1 MAAGWSVRG
10 VVVAGVA
17 ILAIAAA
24 RGQVESS
31 EDRTALPQAL
41 FLDAISVAGSVRDES
56 RVDVFVQM
64 NYEGLSFIKR
74 GNTYDASYEITITV
88 TDSSGAMVG
97 EKSWIEVIKGILFEQ
112 SVASSAYSIVQ
123 RVFQVKPGLHRI
135 TVAVLDLETKITR
148 RIERQIP
155 VQTYWRHGF
164 ALSDVLLL
172 AKVVEKGDKRSIQPQ
187 VPLNI
192 GNLPPPVNLFF
203 EVYNPHG
210 LDSVRFMMSALTLKG
225 DLAYSQDTVVSL
237 ARGRNDQILR
247 FNHSTIPLGDYR
259 LVVQAF
265 ARRTGDSAE
274 IAIANTSRAIMI
286 RWWGLPRSVKDL
298 DLAIDQLRYIAKE
311 GEMGQMQDAKT
322 EEEKQAKFLEFWK
335 RRDPNPNTPRNEK
348 MELFYARVD
357 YANRHFSHY
366 REGWRTDMGMIYII
380 FGPPSDVSRHP
391 FEVDTKPYEVWR
403 YYDMNYEFVFQD
415 ESGFGDYRLLNP
427 LYEMRKRSSEW

>member
-1 MAAGWSVRG
+1 MRSVVAAGMAV
-10 VVVAGVA
+10 
-17 ILAIAAA
+17 LAFAAA

-31 EDRTALPQAL
+31 EDRTTLPQAL
-41 FLDAISVAGSVRDES
+41 FMDAISVAGSVRDES

-74 GNTYDASYEITITV
+74 GSSYDASYEITITV
-88 TDSSGAMVG
+88 SDSSGAMVA
-97 EKSWIEVIKGILFEQ
+97 EKSWVEEIKGIPFEQ
-112 SVASSAYSIVQ
+112 SVSSTAYSIVQ

-135 TVAVLDLETKITR
+135 TVSVLDLETKVTR

-155 VQTYWRHGF
+155 VQTYWGRGF

-192 GNLPPPVNLFF
+192 GNLPPPVNMFF
-203 EVYNPHG
+203 EVYNPRG

-225 DLAYSQDTVVSL
+225 DLAYSHDTVVTL
-237 ARGRNDQILR
+237 TRGRNDQILQ

-265 ARRTGDSAE
+265 AVLKGDTME
-274 IAIANTSRAIMI
+274 TAIANTSRAIMI
-286 RWWGLPRSVKDL
+286 RWWGIPRSVKDL
-298 DLAIDQLRYIAKE
+298 DVAIDQLRYIAKE
-311 GEMGQMQDAKT
+311 GEMSQMQEAKT

-335 RRDPNPNTPRNEK
+335 KRDPNPNTPRNEK
-348 MELFYARVD
+348 MELFYTRVD

-403 YYDMNYEFVFQD
+403 YYDINYDFVFQD

-427 LYEMRKRSSEW
+427 LYEMRKRTSEW